1 MKDPRLEQL
10 IEKYWAAES
19 TLDEERELKERLL
32 HAGPG
37 YEAEKSMFAF
47 FDLQKTEVI
56 KRDLRVERPART
68 INMRF
73 VMSIAAS
80 LLIVVMSYFLVKPEA
95 EPKNYTVEDPEMALQ
110 VTLEALGLINSKLEK
125 GETSILKNLKH
136 FDKTLILKN

>member
-1 MKDPRLEQL
+1 MKNPRLEQL

-19 TLDEERELKERLL
+19 SLDEEMELKELLL

-37 YEAEKSMFAF
+37 YEAERSMFAF
-47 FDLQKTEVI
+47 FDLQKAEVI
-56 KRDLRVERPART
+56 KRDLRVERPSKT

-73 VMSIAAS
+73 IMGMAAS
-80 LLIVVMSYFLVKPEA
+80 LMIVVMSYFLVKPEA
-95 EPKNYTVEDPEMALQ
+95 QTNTYNVEDTDMALQ